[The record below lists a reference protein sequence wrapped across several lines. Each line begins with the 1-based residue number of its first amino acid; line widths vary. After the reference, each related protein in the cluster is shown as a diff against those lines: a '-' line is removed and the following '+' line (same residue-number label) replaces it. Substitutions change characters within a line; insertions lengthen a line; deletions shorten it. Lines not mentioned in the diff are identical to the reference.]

1 MHDVGHGLSV
11 SATDWTTDLLSLSR
25 RRTTTASRR
34 GRRPEDRPVNERQEL
49 LAAVVPYLFMLVVAE
64 PVGMA
69 VYLLAVEPGALET
82 LVVSGVGAPE
92 LLEFLLA
99 SPGRLVVAG
108 GIAAACLYVHG
119 RWEPNSDPHREVH

>member
-1 MHDVGHGLSV
+1 M
-11 SATDWTTDLLSLSR
+11 
-25 RRTTTASRR
+25 
-34 GRRPEDRPVNERQEL
+34 NERQEL

-119 RWEPNSDPHREVH
+119 RWEPNSDPHREIH